1 MARVLDNHP
10 DGQGIV
16 DIHEES
22 VSVVVVEAGRVCLS
36 YSINVC
42 CEVSVF
48 TIEGA
53 GERKARGAERE
64 GVERKGRDRRGR
76 RGGNGCLNIICMQK
90 PVLPDSCIV
99 HDVQR
104 YTFHCSQ
111 VNMFGNNLQ
120 IGPHM

>member
-1 MARVLDNHP
+1 M
-10 DGQGIV
+10 
-16 DIHEES
+16 
-22 VSVVVVEAGRVCLS
+22 
-36 YSINVC
+36 
-42 CEVSVF
+42 F
-48 TIEGA
+48 TLAIASMYAVKLASSLLREQVKG
-53 GERKARGAERE
+53 KRGGERE